1 LKKLKNSIFFYLF
14 LLSINSLYSQNLIK
28 GKIINNKQES
38 ISFVSIVVKDTISSK
53 IISYTYSN
61 NQGDYNLEIKKRG
74 KFVILFSAL
83 GFETKIIPIDV
94 PQQEKR
100 IDILLKEKTFE
111 LEEIVIKSEKS
122 IKIKKDT
129 IVFNVKSFLK
139 GNEEVVEDLLK
150 NIPGLNISSDGTIK
164 VGNQEVEKVMVDGD
178 DFFEKG
184 YKILTK
190 NMPSE
195 PIDKIEVLKKYS
207 NNKHLKGIEDSKK
220 VALNLILKEDSKRV
234 WFGNVSLGYGLTSE
248 NIYNVK
254 GNLANFGK
262 KNKYYFLTNLNNIG
276 SDATGD
282 IQNFINPLSFDETTE
297 IGGGQ
302 IINNLIAL
310 NSFTPN
316 FKESRT
322 NFNNS
327 ELLSLN
333 AIFNPTKKLK
343 IKTLGFFNWDE
354 NDFFRNSS
362 NTFQVENTNF
372 TNIEN
377 NILKKKKV
385 VGFGKIEMIY
395 DISKTKTLELV
406 SKYNNLNENNV
417 SNLNFNS
424 ENTIENLKTNKY
436 LFDQKVTFTNK
447 FEKRKVLLLKG
458 RYINEKSPENY
469 TINKF
474 FYEDLFPNTN
484 SNNAAQSN
492 KNEMS
497 FLGVEAQLLD
507 RKENGNLFEIQIGNQ
522 LREDF
527 LLSSLILK
535 EGTDILDTPNNYR
548 NNLNYLS
555 NDLYFKTKF
564 LLKLKNVSFNV
575 KLGVHQFL
583 NKINSNNDIKE
594 ERPFFVNP
602 KLGFNWKINDENKI
616 NTSYSY
622 NTTNAKILDVYDN
635 YILTG
640 FRSFSRGTGNFDQLN
655 TSSITFNYQLGNWGN
670 KFFANT
676 FLIYNKNHDFYS
688 TNSNI
693 RQNYSQADKV
703 LIRDKEFLNISS
715 NIDRY
720 FKIISSNIKFK
731 VGLSNSSYKN
741 IVNNSDLREITSQN
755 YNYGLEI
762 RSGFSGIFNYH
773 IGTNWTIN
781 KIESNF
787 TNSFTNNTS
796 FLDLSFVFNDKFNID
811 FQGERYFFGNL
822 DKNNSTYYFADL
834 NARYILKD
842 NKITISLIGKNL
854 FNTDKFKE
862 FSISDIG
869 NSTTEYRLLS
879 RYLLLKMEYRF

>member
-1 LKKLKNSIFFYLF
+1 MKKLKNSIFFYLF

>member
-1 LKKLKNSIFFYLF
+1 MKYCYAIYFMLFYYSGIAQNSIR
-14 LLSINSLYSQNLIK
+14 
-28 GKIINNKQES
+28 GKIIAATNQVAIPFAS
-38 ISFVSIVVKDTISSK
+38 VLVKKNLKSEILK
-53 IISYTYSN
+53 YTYSDDN
-61 NQGDYNLEIKKRG
+61 GEYILKLAKG
-74 KFVILFSAL
+74 KYYLSFSAL
-83 GFETKIIPIDV
+83 GFETQHLNIEVVNGVDVVNAVLYEKINILDEVIIKYEKPI
-94 PQQEKR
+94 
-100 IDILLKEKTFE
+100 T
-111 LEEIVIKSEKS
+111 
-122 IKIKKDT
+122 IKKDT
-129 IVFNVKSFLK
+129 IIFNVKSFIK

-150 NIPGLNISSDGTIK
+150 NIPGINIDKDGSIK
-164 VGNQEVEKVMVDGD
+164 IGNKEIEKVMVDGD
-178 DFFEKG
+178 DFFKKG

-190 NMPSE
+190 NMPIK
-195 PIDKIEVLKKYS
+195 PIHKIQVLKNYS
-207 NNKHLKGIEDSKK
+207 NNKHLKGIEESKK
-220 VALNLILKEDSKRV
+220 VALNLILKEDAKRV
-234 WFGNVSLGYGLTSE
+234 WFGNLILGYGLVSK
-248 NIYNVK
+248 NIYTIN

-262 KNKYYFLTNLNNIG
+262 NNKYYFLTNLNNIG

-282 IQNFINPLSFDETTE
+282 LQDLIQPISFDESIE
-297 IGGGQ
+297 IRPKEFV
-302 IINNLIAL
+302 NNLLSI
-310 NSFTPN
+310 NSYVQN
-316 FKESRT
+316 FEASRT
-322 NFNNS
+322 NFNNT

-354 NDFFRNSS
+354 NDFFRNSLE
-362 NTFQVENTNF
+362 TFQVENTTF

-377 NILKKKKV
+377 NVLKKNKI
-385 VGFGKIEMIY
+385 VGFGKIDIIY

-417 SNLNFNS
+417 NNLNFNS

-474 FYEDLFPNTN
+474 FYEDLFPSTN
-484 SNNAAQSN
+484 SDNVAQSN

-522 LREDF
+522 LREDL

-535 EGTDILDTPNNYR
+535 EDTDILDTPNNYR

-555 NDLYFKTKF
+555 NDLYLKTKF

-602 KLGFNWKINDENKI
+602 KLGFNWEINDENKI

-655 TSSITFNYQLGNWGN
+655 TSSIIFNYQLGNWGN

-693 RQNYSQADKV
+693 RQNYSQANKV

-731 VGLSNSSYKN
+731 VGLSNSNYKN
-741 IVNNSDLREITSQN
+741 IVNNSDLREITSRN

-773 IGTNWTIN
+773 IGTNWTTN

-834 NARYILKD
+834 NARYILED

>member
-14 LLSINSLYSQNLIK
+14 LFSINSLYSQNLIK

-282 IQNFINPLSFDETTE
+282 IWNLVQPFKFNESQE
-297 IGGGQ
+297 IGDGEYV
-302 IINNLIAL
+302 NNLLAI
-310 NSFTPN
+310 NSYIPN
-316 FKESRT
+316 FKGSRT
-322 NFNNS
+322 NFNKA

-343 IKTLGFFNWDE
+343 IKTLAFFNWDE

-372 TNIEN
+372 TNVEN

-385 VGFGKIEMIY
+385 IGFGKIEMIY

-469 TINKF
+469 AINKF

-741 IVNNSDLREITSQN
+741 IVNNSDLREITSRN

-773 IGTNWTIN
+773 IGTNWTTN

-834 NARYILKD
+834 NARYILED